1 TGIHTIVANLDGN
14 VLTPV
19 DKAYLYSQQLRMLDM
34 YEDVIPGRNTDSWAT
49 AYETNY
55 ALGTAYTQPDTA
67 GTTPNTAKGYE
78 VRALSN
84 TVYYTVYKGI
94 GTDTTVGTGLNN
106 VVVRSYTGYNNVPS
120 INKNYIEDVYAVG
133 AKAQAADGHTYYAAQ
148 VVVIELNSNYQQSR
162 RDSEQVFI
170 PDFSEVT
177 NNVGIE
183 NVTMIRGNGEIDEV
197 AVDMSK
203 SRFVYNYD
211 PANGTTDD
219 NRRAGLY
226 YMDPSDSDPNVYV
239 VERMSS
245 SQIRADNYMAG
256 YVRESYAVLANNYA
270 QVDMMVRP
278 GNYSNG
284 YWYSGFGSN
293 ASPDA
298 WTTAQ
303 NTRPLSGSAN
313 GLQGWQSKAVTAD
326 SKTYTYGGSTAT
338 LVAADPAVVLS
349 QGGNGDAGTT
359 VSGLNERWDGAN
371 APDNA
376 VWPCTQA
383 NFNTINLNEVL
394 VRYDANGNVIWAVSF
409 NETDSAQ
416 AVWWNCLPAATE
428 RTGLSF
434 WGNRD
439 DNADKRIEIS
449 HNQVVAGSKFIDFGN
464 ALGTTIENYQIYP
477 VVDGVVS
484 TTPMTRTEE
493 INKTAPGLGREEY
506 QVVVIRSTNGTR
518 EVYTLVKLAAVGGNT
533 LTVKTGLTHGHYFDT
548 NDLTGRTLL
557 APPKD
562 NAGTVINQTI
572 KDYIES
578 FEIPA
583 GATVEWTFTTNGGTV
598 FTVTSDR
605 NNWNLNNDNI
615 NSGVNTTQ
623 LSKIVAVVTAE
634 NDTKV
639 TYTSDAASL
648 ITVTLATA
656 GTHYS
661 LDNGTTWKTDK
672 ASANDTIKVSA
683 GTVVNFKNTTTGQR
697 FHDTADT
704 KKYAD
709 GDAYTVTG
717 TTTITFEA
725 YPSFTVN
732 AQAGWTHSDKITV
745 GSAVTFTKGG
755 VQTLATI
762 QVAEG
767 YEITSEKAAAA
778 GFTFEKTE
786 TVASGKRTWNMV
798 GNVDNLTGTI
808 TIDDLIATLELNEA
822 QEELAQALTKGASYK
837 PSAIG
842 GGVIE
847 LPATTI
853 ANNVKE
859 FSAITNNVLGLDSI
873 YGGTGMAYGAMSADL
888 TQFIPEQY
896 RNALYRLKITQYND
910 ALALYK
916 QNSSDP
922 TIKESDNT
930 SAASHM
936 KQPSAAG
943 GTVMD
948 YNSYIFYVQ
957 NGRNVTLKIELC
969 DGNGNAV
976 NDANS
981 DPIVYVVTIDTSKTT
996 ITPAA

>member
-1 TGIHTIVANLDGN
+1 
-14 VLTPV
+14 
-19 DKAYLYSQQLRMLDM
+19 
-34 YEDVIPGRNTDSWAT
+34 
-49 AYETNY
+49 
-55 ALGTAYTQPDTA
+55 
-67 GTTPNTAKGYE
+67 
-78 VRALSN
+78 
-84 TVYYTVYKGI
+84 
-94 GTDTTVGTGLNN
+94 
-106 VVVRSYTGYNNVPS
+106 
-120 INKNYIEDVYAVG
+120 
-133 AKAQAADGHTYYAAQ
+133 
-148 VVVIELNSNYQQSR
+148 
-162 RDSEQVFI
+162 
-170 PDFSEVT
+170 
-177 NNVGIE
+177 
-183 NVTMIRGNGEIDEV
+183 
-197 AVDMSK
+197 
-203 SRFVYNYD
+203 
-211 PANGTTDD
+211 
-219 NRRAGLY
+219 
-226 YMDPSDSDPNVYV
+226 
-239 VERMSS
+239 
-245 SQIRADNYMAG
+245 
-256 YVRESYAVLANNYA
+256 
-270 QVDMMVRP
+270 
-278 GNYSNG
+278 
-284 YWYSGFGSN
+284 
-293 ASPDA
+293 
-298 WTTAQ
+298 
-303 NTRPLSGSAN
+303 
-313 GLQGWQSKAVTAD
+313 
-326 SKTYTYGGSTAT
+326 
-338 LVAADPAVVLS
+338 
-349 QGGNGDAGTT
+349 
-359 VSGLNERWDGAN
+359 
-371 APDNA
+371 
-376 VWPCTQA
+376 
-383 NFNTINLNEVL
+383 
-394 VRYDANGNVIWAVSF
+394 
-409 NETDSAQ
+409 
-416 AVWWNCLPAATE
+416 
-428 RTGLSF
+428 
-434 WGNRD
+434 
-439 DNADKRIEIS
+439 
-449 HNQVVAGSKFIDFGN
+449 
-464 ALGTTIENYQIYP
+464 
-477 VVDGVVS
+477 
-484 TTPMTRTEE
+484 MTRTEE